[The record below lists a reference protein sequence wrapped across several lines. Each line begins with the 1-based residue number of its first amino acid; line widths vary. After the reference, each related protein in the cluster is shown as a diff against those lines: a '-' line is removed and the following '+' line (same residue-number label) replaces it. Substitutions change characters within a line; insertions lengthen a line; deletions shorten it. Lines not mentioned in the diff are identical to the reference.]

1 MTKKV
6 GVKESC
12 GEQSSAL
19 DGAKKYTDPLD

>member
-12 GEQSSAL
+12 GEQRGAL
-19 DGAKKYTDPLD
+19 DGAEKHLDPLD

>member
-19 DGAKKYTDPLD
+19 DGAEKHPDPLD